1 MSGKG
6 GSGKSHLVG
15 HVTSFISELGGWNVY
30 RAKFRRG
37 AVHESKDIVSVL
49 FDCVVMDIVAMK
61 DSENPEDVEYSRA
74 VSSAIKEVIGNEG
87 LRVLSGFIPSISK
100 LADVDPERDASCE
113 SEDSERPYR
122 EDDMNESYSRVSH
135 LVSALVAIIAKER
148 LICLCFDD
156 LQWAESSTLNMLRQ
170 IIISVGKDESS
181 RHRFLFL
188 GMYRDDEINNW
199 HPLADEINIFR
210 DSSSVDL
217 TVLELSPLSK
227 SDIMNMV
234 MSETRLTRRHVKTLV
249 DVVHKVTIGH
259 AIFVTQLLQSL
270 VRDSIISYS
279 PSKHRFDWSD
289 GVIESLSMGGDVASL
304 VVENLSSLQPGRCI
318 ALPRAQ
324 LFVFC
329 LYE

>member
-15 HVTSFISELGGWNVY
+15 HVSTFISEVGGWNVY

-49 FDCVVMDIVAMK
+49 FNCVVMDIVAMK
-61 DSENPEDVEYSRA
+61 DSENREDVEYSRA
-74 VSSAIKEVIGNEG
+74 VSSAIIEVIGNEG

-100 LADVDPERDASCE
+100 LVEVDPGQGASCE
-113 SEDSERPYR
+113 AEDCERPYS
-122 EDDMNESYSRVSH
+122 ENDMKESYSRVSH
-135 LVSALVAIIAKER
+135 LVSALVAVIAKER

-156 LQWAESSTLNMLRQ
+156 LQWAESSTLAMLRQ
-170 IIISVGKDESS
+170 IIISVGQDESS
-181 RHRFLFL
+181 RQRFLFL
-188 GMYRDDEINNW
+188 GMYRDDEINDG
-199 HPLADEINIFR
+199 HPLASEINIFR
-210 DSSSVDL
+210 DSSSVDVTL
-217 TVLELSPLSK
+217 LELSPLSK
-227 SDIMNMV
+227 SDIMIMV

-279 PSKHRFDWSD
+279 PLKHRFDWSD
-289 GVIESLSMGGDVASL
+289 RVLESLSMGGDVASL

-318 ALPRAQ
+318 ALPHASTPPSRID
-324 LFVFC
+324 
-329 LYE
+329 